1 VTRHVVLLLGPS
13 REAISGVTTHLNSL
27 FGSRLATRFDLLHFQ
42 VGSEGRRE
50 SLAGRLARLALSPLQ
65 LCAAIARHGAGLV
78 HINTSLNARAYWR
91 DFAYVAAAKLCGAR
105 VLYQVHGGML
115 DEFASARPSIVGR
128 AFSTLVRRMLTWPDL
143 VVVLSRAQL
152 EAFRRAAP
160 GQAVEIVPN
169 GIDCTPYLRCNRAA
183 APSDK
188 CADAPL
194 RLIYVGRLAAGKGL
208 LETIEALRLA
218 RSRGVNARL
227 VIAGNGP
234 EEARLRQ
241 YTREAGLTREV
252 SFVGAAFGEHKTQ
265 LLAQADALALASY
278 AEGLP
283 YSLLEAMAAGVV
295 PIVTPVGAIPDVVTD
310 GEHGLVVAPRDAETI
325 AQAIAALAADRV
337 RLTRMS
343 AACRKHIATAY
354 SIERVA
360 RDFSQ
365 LYWGV
370 CATRAPKAVI

>member
-1 VTRHVVLLLGPS
+1 MTRHVVLLLGPS

-27 FGSRLATRFDLLHFQ
+27 LGSRLATRFDLLHFQ

-50 SLAGRLARLALSPLQ
+50 GLAGRLARFVLSPLQ
-65 LCAAIARHGAGLV
+65 LCAAIARHGVGLV
-78 HINTSLNARAYWR
+78 HINTSLNAKAYWR

-105 VLYQVHGGML
+105 VLYQVHGGVL
-115 DEFASARPSIVGR
+115 DEFAARGPFF
-128 AFSTLVRRMLTWPDL
+128 AAMVRRMLTWPDL
-143 VVVLSRAQL
+143 VVVLSREQL

-160 GQAVEIVPN
+160 EQAVEIVPN
-169 GIDCTPYLRCNRAA
+169 GIDCMPYLRYNRAA
-183 APSDK
+183 PPSDK

-194 RLIYVGRLAAGKGL
+194 RLIYIGRLVPGKGL
-208 LETIEALRLA
+208 LETIEGLRLA

-234 EEARLRQ
+234 EEPRLRQ
-241 YTREAGLTREV
+241 YTRQASLAREV
-252 SFVGAAFGEHKTQ
+252 SFVGAAYGEHKAQ

-278 AEGLP
+278 TEGLP

-295 PIVTPVGAIPDVVTD
+295 LIVTAEGAIPDVVTD
-310 GEHGLVVAPRDAETI
+310 GEHGLLVAARDAESI
-325 AQAIAALAADRV
+325 AQAIAALAADRA

-343 AACRKHIATAY
+343 AACRQRIATAY

-370 CATRAPKAVI
+370 CAARAPKPVL

>member
-50 SLAGRLARLALSPLQ
+50 DLAGRLARYVLSPLQ
-65 LCAAIARHGAGLV
+65 LAAAIVRHGAGLV
-78 HINTSLNARAYWR
+78 HINTSLNAKAYWR
-91 DFAYVAAAKLCGAR
+91 DFAYVAVAKLCGAR
-105 VLYQVHGGML
+105 VLFQVHGGVL
-115 DEFASARPSIVGR
+115 DDFAPRGR
-128 AFSTLVRRMLTWPDL
+128 LFAAVVRRMLTWPDL
-143 VVVLSRAQL
+143 VVVLSREQL

-160 GQAVEIVPN
+160 EQAVEMVPN
-169 GIDCTPYLRCNRAA
+169 GIDCAPYVRHHRSAA
-183 APSDK
+183 EP
-188 CADAPL
+188 DAPL
-194 RLIYVGRLAAGKGL
+194 RLIYMGRLVAGKGL
-208 LETIEALRLA
+208 LETIEGLRLA

-234 EEARLRQ
+234 EEPRLRQ
-241 YTREAGLTREV
+241 YTREAGLAREV
-252 SFVGAAFGEHKTQ
+252 SFVGAAYGEHKAQ
-265 LLAQADALALASY
+265 LLAQADALALPSY
-278 AEGLP
+278 TEGLP
-283 YSLLEAMAAGVV
+283 YALLEAMAAGVV

-310 GEHGLVVAPRDAETI
+310 GEHGLLVAPRDAESI
-325 AQAIAALAADRV
+325 AQAIAALAADRA

-343 AACRKHIATAY
+343 AASRKHVATAY
-354 SIERVA
+354 SVERVA

-370 CATRAPKAVI
+370 CAARAPRTVL